1 MSSWY
6 DYFNPVHDLNS
17 LAGSLTS
24 TGSTQD
30 DQNAIQQA
38 QGAQRNFG
46 RLASA
51 FQPQIATANN
61 NLAANNAA
69 QNQNIASL
77 AAYANGTAPSAAQ
90 LQLQQQAAQNRASNY
105 GTAAALQGRNPG
117 EALSQAMNA
126 GVATQAATNAQA
138 AQLRAQEQQA
148 GQSALSQALG
158 QQAQVQS
165 GLRSQGLGYLS
176 NLYGAQNQALGSQ
189 TTAAGNETGANLQNA
204 QMNNSTKGGIVGSLA
219 SLGGSLL
226 SDEREKHDVKPVSGG
241 AFDKLADALKGYTYE
256 YDADAPGGAP
266 GERVGPMA
274 QDAERGGPAGR
285 AMVSQGG
292 DGALRMDRDNMLGAA
307 LAMSA
312 EAIRRTK
319 GGGARGGRSGL
330 AKALRKAA

>member
-1 MSSWY
+1 MSWY
-6 DYFNPVHDLNS
+6 DYLNPINDLNKLGS
-17 LAGSLTS
+17 SLTS

-30 DQNAIQQA
+30 DQAAIQQA

-61 NLAANNAA
+61 NLAANNVA
-69 QNQNIASL
+69 QNQNIAAL
-77 AAYANGTAPSAAQ
+77 TGYANGTAPSAAQ

-138 AQLRAQEQQA
+138 AQLRAQEQQQ
-148 GQSALSQALG
+148 GQSALASALG

-165 GLRSQGLGYLS
+165 GLRQQGLGYLS

-189 TTAAGNETGANLQNA
+189 VNAAGNETQANVQNA
-204 QMNNSTKGGIVGSLA
+204 QAQNNTKGGII
-219 SLGGSLL
+219 GGVAGIL

-241 AFDKLADALKGYTYE
+241 SFDKLADALKGYTYE

-319 GGGARGGRSGL
+319 GGARGGGRSGL

>member
-1 MSSWY
+1 MSWY
-6 DYFNPVHDLNS
+6 DYLNPINDLNKLS
-17 LAGSLTS
+17 GAITS

-30 DQNAIQQA
+30 DQNAIHQA
-38 QGAQRNFG
+38 SGAQRNFG

-51 FQPQIATANN
+51 FQPQVTTANN
-61 NLAANNAA
+61 NLATNNAA
-69 QNQNIASL
+69 QTANIAAL
-77 AAYANGTAPSAAQ
+77 TGYANGTAPSAAQ
-90 LQLQQQAAQNRASNY
+90 LQLQQQAANNQAANY

-117 EALSQAMNA
+117 EALRSAMNA
-126 GVATQAATNAQA
+126 DVSTQAATNAQA
-138 AQLRAQEQQA
+138 AQLRAQEQQQ
-148 GQSALSQALG
+148 GQSALAQALG

-165 GLRSQGLGYLS
+165 GLRQQGLGYLS

-189 TTAAGNETGANLQNA
+189 VSAAGNETGANVNNA
-204 QMNNSTKGGIVGSLA
+204 QMNNSTKGGII
-219 SLGGSLL
+219 GGVAGIL

-241 AFDKLADALKGYTYE
+241 SFDKLADALKGYTYE

-330 AKALRKAA
+330 AKALRKAS

>member
-1 MSSWY
+1 MSWY
-6 DYFNPVHDLNS
+6 DYLNPINDLNKLS
-17 LAGSLTS
+17 GAITS

-30 DQNAIQQA
+30 DQNAIHQA
-38 QGAQRNFG
+38 SGAQRNFG

-51 FQPQIATANN
+51 FQPQVTTANN

-69 QNQNIASL
+69 QNQNIAAL
-77 AAYANGTAPSAAQ
+77 TGYANGTAPSAAQ
-90 LQLQQQAAQNRASNY
+90 LQLQQQAANNQAANY

-117 EALSQAMNA
+117 EAL
-126 GVATQAATNAQA
+126 
-138 AQLRAQEQQA
+138 R
-148 GQSALSQALG
+148 

-165 GLRSQGLGYLS
+165 GLQQQGLGYLS

-189 TTAAGNETGANLQNA
+189 VSAAGNETGANVNNA
-204 QMNNSTKGGIVGSLA
+204 QMNNSTKGGII
-219 SLGGSLL
+219 GGVAGIL
-226 SDEREKHDVKPVSGG
+226 SDEREEHDIKPVSGG

-274 QDAERGGPAGR
+274 QEAARGGPAGR

-319 GGGARGGRSGL
+319 GGARGGGRSGL

>member
-1 MSSWY
+1 MSWY
-6 DYFNPVHDLNS
+6 DYLNPINDLNKLGS
-17 LAGSLTS
+17 SLTS

-30 DQNAIQQA
+30 DQAAIQQA

-61 NLAANNAA
+61 NLAANNVA
-69 QNQNIASL
+69 QNQNIAAL
-77 AAYANGTAPSAAQ
+77 TGYANGTAPSAAQ

-138 AQLRAQEQQA
+138 AQLRAQEQQQ
-148 GQSALSQALG
+148 GQSALASALG

-165 GLRSQGLGYLS
+165 GLRQQGLGYLS

-189 TTAAGNETGANLQNA
+189 VNAAGNETQANVQNA
-204 QMNNSTKGGIVGSLA
+204 QAQNNTKGGII
-219 SLGGSLL
+219 GGVAGIL

-241 AFDKLADALKGYTYE
+241 SFDKLADALKGYTYE

-319 GGGARGGRSGL
+319 GGAGGGGRSGL
-330 AKALRKAA
+330 AKALRKAS

>member
-1 MSSWY
+1 
-6 DYFNPVHDLNS
+6 
-17 LAGSLTS
+17 
-24 TGSTQD
+24 
-30 DQNAIQQA
+30 
-38 QGAQRNFG
+38 
-46 RLASA
+46 
-51 FQPQIATANN
+51 
-61 NLAANNAA
+61 
-69 QNQNIASL
+69 
-77 AAYANGTAPSAAQ
+77 
-90 LQLQQQAAQNRASNY
+90 LQQQAANNQAANY

-117 EALSQAMNA
+117 EALSQAMRAN
-126 GVATQAATNAQA
+126 VATQGATNAQA
-138 AQLRAQEQQA
+138 AQLRAQEQQQ
-148 GQSALSQALG
+148 GQSALASALG

-165 GLRSQGLGYLS
+165 GLRQQGLGYMS

-189 TTAAGNETGANLQNA
+189 VNAAGNETQANVQNA
-204 QMNNSTKGGIVGSLA
+204 QAQNNTKGSLIGGISSA
-219 SLGGSLL
+219 AGSLL

-241 AFDKLADALKGYTYE
+241 SFDKLADALKGYTYE

-285 AMVSQGG
+285 AMVSQGS

-319 GGGARGGRSGL
+319 GGAGGGGRSGL